1 MIKKENQ
8 SVRQIMSDI
17 KDRRK
22 KLKSFIVGLEA
33 RNVFF
38 TDTLMHLSLKSD
50 KVEIILAALQDYGVH
65 NSNVEAKVEDIIRY
79 INISKEISN
88 INIFDENKI
97 EVKEN

>member
-1 MIKKENQ
+1 MTTLKENQ

-50 KVEIILAALQDYGVH
+50 KVDIILAALQDYALH
-65 NSNVEAKVEDIIRY
+65 NSDIKTKVKEIVKY

-88 INIFDENKI
+88 LNIFDENKI
-97 EVKEN
+97 EVKE